1 MNHPTPGLPQSDNTP
16 LLERMGAR
24 LDKALG
30 QVAEAKSYAKSTYQ
44 TTVFQLAE
52 ALMGKP
58 GGLRVLYDRA
68 HRFDEVGVFAGGP
81 WVDPAK
87 LQPPLVA
94 GSLVASGV
102 YPVVETLSELRML
115 AIATGRAKSDAV
127 SAEEATQF
135 LDEVMALNLSYLFG
149 AGTEQERIEAGP
161 NHESNVALFQL
172 LADELSLGNLTHE
185 VLGEI
190 EAVCAQRPIQT
201 DRVRRM
207 VEMASRIPTE
217 GTDPD
222 IASRLARYHRAITGP
237 SPMSR
242 DIPSVRAYRKLI
254 RELDVRSLEAES
266 IAFGRAM
273 EETGLVCPH
282 HAVLLRRVIV
292 HHPELARKALAL
304 TDIGA
309 AGLEEKIVATRG
321 MVKVAIHPSTAQS
334 IYGLSRLI
342 NRGLLQRKEIVNG
355 LNRIVHLD
363 FHEDVRKALVARK
376 RPGDGLTAN
385 AMLLAGCISVLG
397 QPLGI
402 GQGNNPTCQAARGL
416 SMWAQHAPGYLL
428 GLVVSAARYNRIT
441 MHFEGAPLRSDLIV
455 GGVARTI
462 DPDLDPVSLVLVPH
476 LDRQYDEMMRRVLL
490 RSEDGHK
497 WVNPGL
503 YGRYVPF
510 GFASIFQ
517 DVGQTTVAG
526 YRDYVRRFFAT
537 HHPDYNDRRKMMYPN
552 PLGLLVT
559 NSRGDYLGPHAIA
572 LQRVARDPDGELRAY
587 FFNPNNEGRQDWG
600 GGVNPSV
607 QGHGELEGESSLP
620 FWQLVS
626 RIYAYHYQP
635 YEVGDAY
642 AVPEDEVT
650 RIVDAAKASWGR
662 AFTWAD

>member
-1 MNHPTPGLPQSDNTP
+1 
-16 LLERMGAR
+16 MGER
-24 LDKALG
+24 LDRALDS
-30 QVAEAKSYAKSTYQ
+30 VAEAERFAKSTYQ
-44 TTVFQLAE
+44 TTVFQMAE

-58 GGLRVLYDRA
+58 GGLGVLYERA
-68 HRFDEVGVFAGGP
+68 HRFDAVGVFDGGP

-87 LQPPLVA
+87 LQPPLVR
-94 GSLVASGV
+94 GSLVATGV

-115 AIATGRAKSDAV
+115 AIATGRAESDAV
-127 SAEEATQF
+127 TAAEAKQF
-135 LDEVMALNLSYLFG
+135 LDEVMALNLSFLFP
-149 AGTEQERIEAGP
+149 AETEQERIEAGP
-161 NHESNVALFQL
+161 NRDSNIALFKL
-172 LADELSLGNLTHE
+172 LADELSLVNLSRE

-207 VEMASRIPTE
+207 IEMASRIPET
-217 GTDPD
+217 GVDPGV
-222 IASRLARYHRAITGP
+222 AQRLSLYRRAITGP

-254 RELDVRSLEAES
+254 SELDVRSLEAES
-266 IAFGRAM
+266 IAFGRSM
-273 EETGLVCPH
+273 EQTGLVCPH

-292 HHPELARKALAL
+292 HHPDLVPKALAL
-304 TDIGA
+304 TGVGA
-309 AGLEEKIVATRG
+309 ASVLQKQKAARGL
-321 MVKVAIHPSTAQS
+321 VKVAIHPSTAQAV
-334 IYGLSRLI
+334 YGLSRLI

-363 FHEDVRKALVARK
+363 FHEAVRKVLVARK
-376 RPGDGLTAN
+376 KPGDGLTAN
-385 AMLLAGCISVLG
+385 AMLLAGCIQMLG

-402 GQGNNPTCQAARGL
+402 GQGHNPTCQAARGL

-428 GLVVSAARYNRIT
+428 GLLVSAARYNRIT
-441 MHFEGAPLRSDLIV
+441 MHFEGAPLRSDLIE
-455 GGVARTI
+455 GGVARTL

-476 LDRQYDEMMRRVLL
+476 LDRLYDEMMRRVLL

-517 DVGQTTVAG
+517 DIGQTTVAG
-526 YRDYVRRFFAT
+526 YRDFVRRFYAT
-537 HHPDYNDRRKMMYPN
+537 HHPDYNDRRRMMYPN

-572 LQRVARDPDGELRAY
+572 LQRVARDPSGVLRAY
-587 FFNPNNEGRQDWG
+587 FYNPNNEGRQDWG
-600 GGVNPSV
+600 NGVTPSV
-607 QGHGELEGESSLP
+607 HDNGELEGESSLP
-620 FWQLVS
+620 FEQLVS

-642 AVPEDEVT
+642 AVPDVDVA
-650 RIVDAAKASWGR
+650 RIEAAARASWGR
-662 AFTWAD
+662 AFAWAD